1 MLGADWVSEYRRIEV
16 SRCGVSGSVLRYCGV
31 TVLGPD
37 RGIGSRAVLLK
48 TFVTYFEL
56 ENNRWPCAFIRYMRS
71 LAESEVEFR
80 LPPVVYRPRPWFV
93 QVLRGLLFLL
103 PVYGL
108 LVILAMPM
116 DLSSHG
122 QGPVQKVQSDLAT
135 LRGAIDHYR
144 LDCDRYPTN
153 QEGFQV
159 FFVWPPNTPGWHGR
173 CWRKDY
179 GSDPWGN
186 PYCYWLG
193 PKQGYRIESFGADGK
208 PGGEG
213 DDADIM
219 DGVDW

>member
-1 MLGADWVSEYRRIEV
+1 M
-16 SRCGVSGSVLRYCGV
+16 LRYCGV

-56 ENNRWPCAFIRYMRS
+56 ENNRWRCAFIWYMRS
-71 LAESEVEFR
+71 LAESEAEFR
-80 LPPVVYRPRPWFV
+80 LLPVVYRPRPWVV

-108 LVILAMPM
+108 LLILAMPM

-122 QGPVQKVQSDLAT
+122 QGPVQKAKSDLAT
-135 LRGAIDHYR
+135 LRGAIDHYW

-153 QEGFQV
+153 QEEFQAL
-159 FFVWPPNTPGWHGR
+159 FVWPPNTPGWHGPYL
-173 CWRKDY
+173 RKDF

-186 PYCYWLG
+186 PYHYESEG
-193 PKQGYRIESFGADGK
+193 DIDGYSLKSFGTDGK
-208 PGGEG
+208 PGGRG
-213 DDADIM
+213 FDADIVGGA
-219 DGVDW
+219 D